1 MIYTK
6 MTKIALKLC
15 FDAHKEQTDQ
25 SGMPY
30 VFHPFHVAEQM
41 KDEDSTIVAL
51 LHDVVEDTS
60 YTLEDLRGFGFSDR
74 VLEAVS
80 LLTHE
85 EDVSYVDYLEKIKG
99 NALAK
104 TVKLADIMHN
114 SDQTRLEPN
123 DPRAEYWEKKYK
135 KAREILEA

>member
-15 FDAHKEQTDQ
+15 FEAHKEQTDQ

-41 KDEDSTIVAL
+41 RDEASTIVAL
-51 LHDVVEDTS
+51 LHDVVEDTD
-60 YTLEDLRGFGFSDR
+60 YTLEDLKNLGFDSE
-74 VLEAVS
+74 VIEAIA

-85 EDVSYVDYLEKIKG
+85 PDVPYEEYLERIKK

-114 SDQTRLEPN
+114 SDQTRLDAN
-123 DPRAEYWEKKYK
+123 DERAEYWEKKYK
-135 KAREILEA
+135 RAREILEA